1 MSRTVG
7 AMQYAVVTGSSS
19 GIGKEIALALARNG
33 TNLFIHGGH
42 NALSL
47 KQTKDELEQY
57 NIDVQAALIDISTE
71 VGQQALYTQAVASG
85 NIPDIWINNAGADI
99 LTGDA
104 AGFEY
109 DAKLDLLWRVD
120 VLATV
125 RLSKSIGREM
135 VKQRRGVILNMS
147 WDQAE
152 TGMEGDSGELFG
164 ITKGAVTA
172 FTRSLAKTLAPHVRV
187 NAIAAGWI
195 KTKWGISASSDWQH
209 RAKSESLLNRWG
221 STEDIASAAMFL
233 TSNQAEFITGQ
244 IMSVNGG
251 RKSP

>member
-1 MSRTVG
+1 MSRTVS

-33 TNLFIHGGH
+33 TNVFIHGGH
-42 NALSL
+42 DTISL

-57 NIDVQAALIDISTE
+57 DVDVQTALIDISTE
-71 VGQQALYTQAVASG
+71 VGQHALYTQAVASG
-85 NIPDIWINNAGADI
+85 KIPDIWINNAGADI

-125 RLSKSIGREM
+125 RLSKWIGLEM

-195 KTKWGISASSDWQH
+195 KTKWGKSANSDWQD

-221 STEDIASAAMFL
+221 STEDIASAARFL
-233 TSNQAEFITGQ
+233 TSNHADFITGQ

>member
-1 MSRTVG
+1 MSRTVDE
-7 AMQYAVVTGSSS
+7 MQYAVVTGSSS
-19 GIGKEIALALARNG
+19 GIGKEIAVALARNG
-33 TNLFIHGGH
+33 ISLFIHGGH
-42 NALSL
+42 NSTTLEQAREEL
-47 KQTKDELEQY
+47 KQYDV
-57 NIDVQAALIDISTE
+57 DVQAALIDISTE
-71 VGQQALYTQAVASG
+71 SGQRALYKQALACG
-85 NIPDIWINNAGADI
+85 KIPDIWINNAGADV

-104 AGFEY
+104 AGYEF
-109 DAKLDLLWRVD
+109 DAKLNLLWSVD

-125 RLSKSIGREM
+125 KLSKLIGPEM
-135 VKQRRGVILNMS
+135 TKQRRGVILNMS

-195 KTKWGISASSDWQH
+195 KTKWGKSASSEWQQ

-221 STEDIASAAMFL
+221 STGDIATAAMFL
-233 TSNQAEFITGQ
+233 TSNQSEFITGQ

>member
-19 GIGKEIALALARNG
+19 GIGKEIALSLARNH

-42 NALSL
+42 NAKTLQ
-47 KQTKDELEQY
+47 QTKDELKQY
-57 NIDVQAALIDISTE
+57 DVDVQTALVDISTE
-71 VGQQALYTQAVASG
+71 AGQRDLYTQAVASG
-85 NIPDIWINNAGADI
+85 NIPDIWVNNAGADI

-104 AGFEY
+104 ASFEY
-109 DAKLDLLWRVD
+109 ESKLDLLWRVD

-125 RLSKSIGREM
+125 RLSKLIGQEM

-164 ITKGAVTA
+164 LTKGAVTA
-172 FTRSLAKTLAPHVRV
+172 FTRALAKTLAPHVRV
-187 NAIAAGWI
+187 NAIAPGWI
-195 KTKWGISASSDWQH
+195 KTKWGESANSDWQY
-209 RAKSESLLNRWG
+209 RAKSESLMNRWG
-221 STEDIASAAMFL
+221 STEDIASAARFL

-244 IMSVNGG
+244 IISVNGG